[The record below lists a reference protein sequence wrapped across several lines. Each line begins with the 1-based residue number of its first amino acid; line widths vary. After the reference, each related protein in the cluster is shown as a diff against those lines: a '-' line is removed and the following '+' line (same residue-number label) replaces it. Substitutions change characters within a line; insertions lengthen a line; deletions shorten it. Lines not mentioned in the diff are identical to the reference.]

1 MSERGF
7 SLIEVIVALG
17 ILSTAAVGLGT
28 LSQQSVDGVKQMEAR
43 YLARTIADQQM
54 TAMFTDI
61 VPPGIGETSGEA
73 RQMNRTFEWTQTV
86 SPSGRDGLLLVE
98 VRVVP
103 AGEDTVLARAT
114 TLRSDQP

>member
-28 LSQQSVDGVKQMEAR
+28 LSQQSIDGVKQMEAR
-43 YLARTIADQQM
+43 YLARAVADQQM
-54 TAMFTDI
+54 AAMFVDI
-61 VPPGIGETSGEA
+61 VPPDIGETTGDTE
-73 RQMNRTFEWTQTV
+73 QMSRAFEWTQTV
-86 SPSGRDGLLLVE
+86 SPSGRNGLLLVE
-98 VRVVP
+98 VRVTP
-103 AGEDTVLARAT
+103 AGEDTVLAKAT